1 MAMAL
6 EGVRILDLSVFQQGT
21 HASAMLADLG
31 ADVIKIESYDNPDPG
46 RASGG
51 DPAPNGIRPYFA
63 ILNRNKRGI
72 ALDLKNP
79 IGRETF
85 LKLIETAD
93 IFHSNMR
100 MGVLERMN
108 LTYDVVKQRNPRIIF
123 SQATGWGHLGPDA
136 EAHLGSVDGLAQ
148 ARGGLLSI
156 NGTKESG
163 PHNVPLSL
171 ADQIGGMISAF
182 GMMAALWE
190 REKSGVGQEVN
201 TSLYGSQLA
210 LQNFN
215 ITGAMWNQKN
225 PELRGKDEA
234 RPHWGT
240 YVCSD
245 GGLLMV
251 AGTTPDRWWK
261 EFCETVGSPESGEG
275 TYSKNQVDTA
285 WCVKTRAALGQ
296 CFATKTRDE
305 WMSILSPK
313 FLVQPVRKYLEIAE
327 DPQAWANGY
336 LTKIAWGE
344 AELPIVGL
352 PVHMSR
358 TPGSVRTLAPE
369 VGQHTEEILLE
380 AGWSWEE
387 IAAMRE
393 AGAFGKE

>member
-1 MAMAL
+1 
-6 EGVRILDLSVFQQGT
+6 
-21 HASAMLADLG
+21 
-31 ADVIKIESYDNPDPG
+31 
-46 RASGG
+46 
-51 DPAPNGIRPYFA
+51 
-63 ILNRNKRGI
+63 
-72 ALDLKNP
+72 
-79 IGRETF
+79 
-85 LKLIETAD
+85 
-93 IFHSNMR
+93 
-100 MGVLERMN
+100 
-108 LTYDVVKQRNPRIIF
+108 
-123 SQATGWGHLGPDA
+123 
-136 EAHLGSVDGLAQ
+136 
-148 ARGGLLSI
+148 
-156 NGTKESG
+156 
-163 PHNVPLSL
+163 
-171 ADQIGGMISAF
+171 
-182 GMMAALWE
+182 
-190 REKSGVGQEVN
+190 
-201 TSLYGSQLA
+201 
-210 LQNFN
+210 
-215 ITGAMWNQKN
+215 
-225 PELRGKDEA
+225 
-234 RPHWGT
+234 
-240 YVCSD
+240 
-245 GGLLMV
+245 MV

-313 FLVQPVRKYLEIAE
+313 FLVQPVRKYLEIAK